1 MVTCTTPPFRAA
13 VRLNSGVRQQERTA
27 QLLESAVERTVL
39 LCVLAATSL
48 LSVFLLLRHSKR
60 DLSRSEGIVGVLLL
74 LVPLVG
80 PLLYWF
86 LLNEVAPQDKILQNR
101 GGRGSYTSSWIALK
115 PTLDKILKDREDLA
129 KRESSKE

>member
-1 MVTCTTPPFRAA
+1 M
-13 VRLNSGVRQQERTA
+13 
-27 QLLESAVERTVL
+27 ERTVL

-101 GGRGSYTSSWIALK
+101 GGRGSYTSSWIELK